1 MVKCELLSL
10 FNHFKLL
17 VFLNRVV
24 SRSIQK
30 FKFLINLVNLVQTD
44 LIFKAQIFLSIRVSK
59 LFKLFFNSK
68 PLCFFR
74 VKRFL

>member
-44 LIFKAQIFLSIRVSK
+44 LIFKAQIFLFIRVSK
-59 LFKLFFNSK
+59 LF
-68 PLCFFR
+68 
-74 VKRFL
+74 